1 MPEPSIR
8 KHITSRDWY
17 EIREAI
23 RANKYWNFTENTKSI
38 VYALALSRART
49 PANGGR
55 YVKTAGVGQVIAGER
70 QRWFCRKYRVL
81 LVDLRSKTVISVLTW
96 NAFKIAIRDGK
107 GVMVNLLY
115 SGALPPYINYKTMKK
130 LLKYNLT

>member
-23 RANKYWNFTENTKSI
+23 RADKYWNFTENIKGI
-38 VYALALSRART
+38 VYAIALSRART

-55 YVKTAGVGQVIAGER
+55 YVKAAGVGQVIAGER

-96 NAFKIAIRDGK
+96 SAFKIAIREGK
-107 GVMVNLLY
+107 EKMVNLLY
-115 SGALPPYINYKTMKK
+115 SGALPPYINFKTMKR
-130 LLKYNLT
+130 LLRSNFT